1 MKINLPTHELG
12 EYRIRLMQ
20 DADAPG
26 VVALYRTVY
35 GDYYPI
41 KEMYDPQYIIS
52 QQEAGLM
59 YRVVMA
65 DAAGNILGHNALYR
79 LQEAYAGLYEG
90 GHGMVRAEVRSKG
103 FSNAIQAFVIQV
115 LLPAVGGEE
124 IWGEVVTNH
133 VFMQKTAHSVG
144 GKDTGIKLE
153 LMPAESYEAE
163 KSASGRVST
172 VVACA
177 CVKEKLHTVFLPA
190 PYEEITKKIYGNAKR
205 NRKLEI
211 AAGALPEKAKT
222 RYVDNFIAGAGVLRI
237 FVREA
242 GDDAGEV
249 LAGLVKKYMD
259 AGAMVLQVFLPL
271 DQPWS
276 GALTEVLNRL
286 GFFFSAVAP
295 RWFDADELLLQKLV
309 YPTNYEIIQLYSDFA
324 KEMLKFI
331 IQDRKRVETPA
342 IK

>member
-103 FSNAIQAFVIQV
+103 FSNAIQAYVIQI

-144 GKDTGIKLE
+144 G
-153 LMPAESYEAE
+153 
-163 KSASGRVST
+163 
-172 VVACA
+172 
-177 CVKEKLHTVFLPA
+177 
-190 PYEEITKKIYGNAKR
+190 
-205 NRKLEI
+205 
-211 AAGALPEKAKT
+211 
-222 RYVDNFIAGAGVLRI
+222 
-237 FVREA
+237 
-242 GDDAGEV
+242 
-249 LAGLVKKYMD
+249 
-259 AGAMVLQVFLPL
+259 
-271 DQPWS
+271 
-276 GALTEVLNRL
+276 
-286 GFFFSAVAP
+286 
-295 RWFDADELLLQKLV
+295 
-309 YPTNYEIIQLYSDFA
+309 
-324 KEMLKFI
+324 
-331 IQDRKRVETPA
+331 
-342 IK
+342 